1 LFFRLLERY
10 PFISGFSTRYPHS
23 GTLSFLNFFK
33 VLASGLPSAK
43 FPPGLNL

>member
-1 LFFRLLERY
+1 
-10 PFISGFSTRYPHS
+10 
-23 GTLSFLNFFK
+23 